1 MKICAIICEYN
12 PLHYGH
18 LYHIQKAR
26 ELSGCDA
33 IMCIQAGNFTQR
45 GEPAITNKFVR
56 ARMAL
61 EASADIVVQI
71 PTAYC
76 CSSAEIFAL
85 AGVKIANSFDNVT
98 HLAFGCETENYELL
112 KEIAKFFANEPKE
125 YREKLK
131 KFLDA
136 GNSLPIS
143 RQKAVEELIKEDLVS
158 FSEITETLN
167 ILSKPNNIL
176 AIEYLKA
183 LYKTK
188 SKIEPIFTTRSN
200 SDYNSADLNG
210 KDSSATAIRTR
221 LLTKNKAKSIKKL
234 VPSFSYK
241 LLKEDMEK
249 FGLPDQ
255 NLFND
260 LCSYVVKTSTEEEYK
275 NIYDVS
281 EGIHN
286 RFIESAQK
294 FKDFNELLL
303 DVKTKRYTYTR
314 LKRIVLR
321 LLLKINKDTISQ
333 IYKIEKL
340 PFIKVLAFNAN
351 NKELLSNVNAN
362 TNLIIRNSNIV
373 KKPSEIYQTLASI
386 EDRANAVYNMLLRKN
401 QIIPKFAPDL
411 YTQSIKFEDLNKKKW
426 FNIYNIKNVLMC
438 LSIHFYF
445 IL

>member
-18 LYHIQKAR
+18 LYHIEKAK
-26 ELSGCDA
+26 ELTKCDA
-33 IMCIQAGNFTQR
+33 VMCIQAGNFTQR
-45 GEPAITNKFVR
+45 GEPAIANKYVR
-56 ARMAL
+56 SCIAI
-61 EASADIVVQI
+61 EAGADIVVQI

-112 KEIAKFFANEPKE
+112 KEIAKYFANEPKE
-125 YREKLK
+125 FKDKLK

-136 GNSLPIS
+136 GNSLPVS
-143 RQKAVEELIKEDLVS
+143 RQKAIEELIKEDKVD

-167 ILSKPNNIL
+167 ILTKPNNIL

-183 LYKTK
+183 LYRTK
-188 SKIEPIFTTRSN
+188 SKIEPVFTTRSN

-210 KDSSATAIRTR
+210 RDSSATAIRTR
-221 LLTKNKAKSIKKL
+221 LHAKNKIKSIKKL
-234 VPSFSYK
+234 VPTCTYN
-241 LLKEDMEK
+241 LLKNNVDK
-249 FGLPDQ
+249 YGLPNLD
-255 NLFND
+255 LFND
-260 LCSYVVKTSTEEEYK
+260 LCSYVVKTSSADEIK

-281 EGIHN
+281 EGIQN
-286 RFIESAQK
+286 RFIESSKK
-294 FKDFNELLL
+294 FKDFNKLLL

-321 LLLKINKDTISQ
+321 LLLKINKDIVSQ
-333 IYKIEKL
+333 IYKMDKL

-351 NKELLSNVNAN
+351 KKELLSNINAN

-373 KKPSEIYQTLASI
+373 KKPSIEYSTLANI
-386 EDRANAVYNMLLRKN
+386 EDRANAVYNLLLKN
-401 QIIPKFAPDL
+401 SREIPNYAPDL
-411 YTQSIKFEDLNKKKW
+411 YTQTLKYDKNK
-426 FNIYNIKNVLMC
+426 
-438 LSIHFYF
+438 
-445 IL
+445 

>member
-18 LYHIQKAR
+18 LYHIQKAK

-33 IMCIQAGNFTQR
+33 VMCIQAGNFTQR
-45 GEPAITNKFVR
+45 GEPAIVNKYVR
-56 ARMAL
+56 SRMAL
-61 EASADIVVQI
+61 EAGADIVVQI

-85 AGVKIANSFDNVT
+85 AGVKIANSFENVT
-98 HLAFGCETENYELL
+98 HLAFGCETENFELL

-125 YREKLK
+125 YKEKLK
-131 KFLDA
+131 KFLDL
-136 GNSLPIS
+136 GDSLPVS
-143 RQKAVEELIKEDLVS
+143 RQKAMEEMMKEDKVV

-167 ILSKPNNIL
+167 ILTKPNNIL

-221 LLTKNKAKSIKKL
+221 LLTKKKINSIKKL
-234 VPSFSYK
+234 VPSFTFELMK
-241 LLKEDMEK
+241 DELKE
-249 FGLPDQ
+249 FGLPD
-255 NLFND
+255 LDLYND
-260 LCSYVVKTSTEEEYK
+260 LCSYVVKTSSENEIK

-281 EGIHN
+281 EGIQN
-286 RFIESAQK
+286 RFIESAKK

-321 LLLKINKDTISQ
+321 LILKIDKDIVSS
-333 IYKIEKL
+333 IYKMDKL
-340 PFIKVLAFNAN
+340 PFVKVLAFNAAK
-351 NKELLSNVNAN
+351 KELLSNVDAD
-362 TNLIIRNSNIV
+362 TNIIIRNSNVV
-373 KKPSEIYQTLASI
+373 KNPTPEYTTLAEI
-386 EDRANAVYNMLLRKN
+386 EDRANAVFNMLLRKSKV
-401 QIIPKFAPDL
+401 IPNFAPDL
-411 YTQSIKFEDLNKKKW
+411 YSQTIKYTKK
-426 FNIYNIKNVLMC
+426 
-438 LSIHFYF
+438 H
-445 IL
+445 

>member
-1 MKICAIICEYN
+1 M
-12 PLHYGH
+12 
-18 LYHIQKAR
+18 
-26 ELSGCDA
+26 
-33 IMCIQAGNFTQR
+33 
-45 GEPAITNKFVR
+45 
-56 ARMAL
+56 
-61 EASADIVVQI
+61 
-71 PTAYC
+71 
-76 CSSAEIFAL
+76 
-85 AGVKIANSFDNVT
+85 
-98 HLAFGCETENYELL
+98 
-112 KEIAKFFANEPKE
+112 
-125 YREKLK
+125 K

-426 FNIYNIKNVLMC
+426 FNIYNIKNVLMF

>member
-18 LYHIQKAR
+18 LYHIQKAK

-45 GEPAITNKFVR
+45 GEPAISNKYVR

-61 EASADIVVQI
+61 EAGADMVVQI

-98 HLAFGCETENYELL
+98 HLAFGCETENYDLL
-112 KEIAKFFANEPKE
+112 KEVAKFFANEPKE
-125 YREKLK
+125 FKEKLK
-131 KFLDA
+131 KFLDQ
-136 GNSLPIS
+136 GDSLPVS
-143 RQKAVEELIKEDLVS
+143 RQKAMEEMMKEDKVV

-167 ILSKPNNIL
+167 ILTKPNNIL

-188 SKIEPIFTTRSN
+188 SNIEPIFTTRSN

-221 LLTKNKAKSIKKL
+221 LLTKGKIKSIKKL
-234 VPSFSYK
+234 VPNFTYD
-241 LLKEDMEK
+241 LLKEDIKEY
-249 FGLPDQ
+249 GLPDID
-255 NLFND
+255 LYND
-260 LCSYVVKTSTEEEYK
+260 LWSYVVKTSSPSDIK
-275 NIYDVS
+275 NVYDVS
-281 EGIHN
+281 EGIEN
-286 RFIESAQK
+286 RFIDSANK

-321 LLLKINKDTISQ
+321 LLLKINKDIVSQ
-333 IYKIEKL
+333 IYKMDKL
-340 PFIKVLAFNAN
+340 PFIKVLAFNAE
-351 NKELLSNVNAN
+351 KKDLLGSVDAN
-362 TNLIIRNSNIV
+362 TNIIIRNKNVV
-373 KKPSEIYQTLASI
+373 KNPTEEYKTLAEI
-386 EDRANAVYNMLLRKN
+386 EDRANAVFNMLLRKSKT
-401 QIIPKFAPDL
+401 IPKFAPDL
-411 YTQSIKFEDLNKKKW
+411 YSQTIKYTKKQKRE
-426 FNIYNIKNVLMC
+426 K
-438 LSIHFYF
+438 YF
-445 IL
+445 I

>member
-18 LYHIQKAR
+18 LYHIQKAK

-45 GEPAITNKFVR
+45 GEPAITNKYVR
-56 ARMAL
+56 SRMAL
-61 EASADIVVQI
+61 EAGADIVVQI

-76 CSSAEIFAL
+76 CSSAEIFAM
-85 AGVKIANSFDNVT
+85 AGIKIANSFENVT

-125 YREKLK
+125 YKEKLK
-131 KFLDA
+131 KFLDL
-136 GNSLPIS
+136 GDSLPVA
-143 RQKAVEELIKEDLVS
+143 RQKAVEEMMKEDKAI

-183 LYKTK
+183 IYKTK

-221 LLTKNKAKSIKKL
+221 LLNKKKIKSIKRL
-234 VPSFSYK
+234 VPSFTYN
-241 LLKEDMEK
+241 LMKEDVDK
-249 FGLPDQ
+249 FGLPDAD
-255 NLFND
+255 LYND
-260 LCSYVVKTSTEEEYK
+260 LCAYVVKTSSAEEIR
-275 NIYDVS
+275 NVYDVS
-281 EGIHN
+281 EGIEN
-286 RFIESAQK
+286 RFIESAKK

-314 LKRIVLR
+314 LKRIALR
-321 LLLKINKDTISQ
+321 LLLKINKDIVSS
-333 IYKIEKL
+333 IYKMDKL
-340 PFIKVLAFNAN
+340 PFIKVLAFNAG
-351 NKELLSNVNAN
+351 NKDLLSNVEAN
-362 TNLIIRNSNIV
+362 TNLIIRNSNVV
-373 KKPSEIYQTLASI
+373 KEPSKEYTTLAEI
-386 EDRANAVYNMLLRKN
+386 EDRANAVFNMLLRKSKV
-401 QIIPKFAPDL
+401 IPNFAPDL
-411 YTQSIKFEDLNKKKW
+411 YAQTIKYDRK
-426 FNIYNIKNVLMC
+426 
-438 LSIHFYF
+438 
-445 IL
+445 

>member
-12 PLHYGH
+12 PLHFGH
-18 LYHIQKAR
+18 WYHIQKAK

-33 IMCIQAGNFTQR
+33 VMCIQAGNFTQR
-45 GEPAITNKFVR
+45 GEPAITNKYVR

-85 AGVKIANSFDNVT
+85 AGVKIANSFENVT
-98 HLAFGCETENYELL
+98 HIAFGCETENFELL

-125 YREKLK
+125 FKEKLK

-136 GNSLPIS
+136 GNSLPVS
-143 RQKAVEELIKEDLVS
+143 RQKAVEELMKEDKVV

-188 SKIEPIFTTRSN
+188 SNIIPVFTTRSN

-221 LLTKNKAKSIKKL
+221 ILTKNNVKSVKKL
-234 VPSFSYK
+234 VPPFTYK
-241 LLKEDMEK
+241 LLKEDFDK

-255 NLFND
+255 EMFNN
-260 LCSYVVKTSTEEEYK
+260 LCSYVVKTSSAEEIK
-275 NIYDVS
+275 NVYDVS
-281 EGIHN
+281 EGIQN
-286 RFIESAQK
+286 RFIESAHK

-321 LLLKINKDTISQ
+321 LLLKIDKDTVSQ
-333 IYKIEKL
+333 IYKIDKL
-340 PFIKVLAFNAN
+340 PFIKVLAFNGN
-351 NKELLSNVNAN
+351 NRELLSAVSAN
-362 TNLIIRNSNIV
+362 TNIIIRNSNIV
-373 KKPSEIYQTLASI
+373 KKPSALYTALADI
-386 EDRANAVYNMLLRKN
+386 EDRANAVFNMLLTKTKT
-401 QIIPKFAPDL
+401 IPNFAPDL
-411 YTQSIKFEDLNKKKW
+411 YAQSIKYTD
-426 FNIYNIKNVLMC
+426 IKEK
-438 LSIHFYF
+438 
-445 IL
+445 

>member
-18 LYHIQKAR
+18 LYHIQKAK

-33 IMCIQAGNFTQR
+33 VMCIQAGNFTQR
-45 GEPAITNKFVR
+45 GEPAITNKYVR

-61 EASADIVVQI
+61 EAGADIVVQI

-76 CSSAEIFAL
+76 CSSAEIFAM
-85 AGVKIANSFDNVT
+85 AGVKIANSFENVT

-112 KEIAKFFANEPKE
+112 KEISKYFVNEPKE
-125 YREKLK
+125 YKEKLK
-131 KFLDA
+131 KYLDL
-136 GNSLPIS
+136 GDSLPVS
-143 RQKAVEELIKEDLVS
+143 RQKAIEELMKEDKVV

-167 ILSKPNNIL
+167 ILTKPNNIL

-183 LYKTK
+183 LTKTK

-221 LLTKNKAKSIKKL
+221 LLNAKKIRSIKKL
-234 VPSFSYK
+234 VPPFTYK
-241 LLKEDMEK
+241 LLKENIDVY
-249 FGLPDQ
+249 GLPD
-255 NLFND
+255 LDLYND
-260 LCSYVVKTSTEEEYK
+260 LSAYVVKTSSPSDFK

-281 EGIHN
+281 EGIEN
-286 RFIESAQK
+286 RFLESAK
-294 FKDFNELLL
+294 KYKDFNELLL

-321 LLLKINKDTISQ
+321 LLLKIDKDIVSQ
-333 IYKIEKL
+333 IYKMDKL
-340 PFIKVLAFNAN
+340 PFIKVLAFNAE
-351 NKELLSNVNAN
+351 KKDFLSNISAN

-373 KKPSEIYQTLASI
+373 KNPTDEYRTLAEI
-386 EDRANAVYNMLLRKN
+386 EDRANAVYNMLLRKCKT
-401 QIIPKFAPDL
+401 IPNFAPDL
-411 YTQSIKFEDLNKKKW
+411 YTQTIKFTKE
-426 FNIYNIKNVLMC
+426 
-438 LSIHFYF
+438 
-445 IL
+445 

>member
-12 PLHYGH
+12 PLHFGH
-18 LYHIQKAR
+18 WYHIQKAK
-26 ELSGCDA
+26 EVSGCDA
-33 IMCIQAGNFTQR
+33 VMCIQAGNFTQR
-45 GEPAITNKFVR
+45 GEPAITNKYVR

-85 AGVKIANSFDNVT
+85 AGVKIANSFENVT
-98 HLAFGCETENYELL
+98 HLAFGCETENFELL
-112 KEIAKFFANEPKE
+112 KEIAKYFANEPKE
-125 YREKLK
+125 FKEKLK

-136 GNSLPIS
+136 GNSLPVS
-143 RQKAVEELIKEDLVS
+143 RQKAIEELMKEDKAV
-158 FSEITETLN
+158 FSEITETIN

-183 LYKTK
+183 LYRTK
-188 SKIEPIFTTRSN
+188 SKIEPVFTTRSN

-210 KDSSATAIRTR
+210 RDSSATAIRTR
-221 LLTKNKAKSIKKL
+221 LTTKNKIKSIKKL
-234 VPSFSYK
+234 VPPFTYK
-241 LLKEDMEK
+241 LLKENADK

-255 NLFND
+255 ELFNQ
-260 LCSYVVKTSTEEEYK
+260 LCSYVIKTSTPDEIK

-286 RFIESAQK
+286 RFIESGHK

-321 LLLKINKDTISQ
+321 LLLKINKDTVSQ
-333 IYKIEKL
+333 LYKIDKL
-340 PFIKVLAFNAN
+340 PFIKVLAFNGN
-351 NKELLSNVNAN
+351 NKELLSNISAD

-373 KKPSEIYQTLASI
+373 KNPSPLYSSLADI
-386 EDRANAVYNMLLRKN
+386 EDRSNAVYNMLLTKTKT
-401 QIIPKFAPDL
+401 IPDFAPDL
-411 YTQSIKFEDLNKKKW
+411 YTQSVKYYTKKQLK
-426 FNIYNIKNVLMC
+426 
-438 LSIHFYF
+438 
-445 IL
+445 

>member
-18 LYHIQKAR
+18 LYHIQKAK

-33 IMCIQAGNFTQR
+33 VMCIQAGNFTQR
-45 GEPAITNKFVR
+45 GEPAITNKYVR
-56 ARMAL
+56 SRMAL
-61 EASADIVVQI
+61 EAGADIVVQI

-98 HLAFGCETENYELL
+98 HLAFGCETENFELL
-112 KEIAKFFANEPKE
+112 KEIAEYFAKEPKE
-125 YREKLK
+125 YKEALK
-131 KFLDA
+131 KYLNE
-136 GNSLPIS
+136 GNSLPVS
-143 RQKAVEELIKEDLVS
+143 RQKAIEELIKEDKVE

-167 ILSKPNNIL
+167 ILTKPNNIL

-183 LYKTK
+183 LYNTK
-188 SKIEPIFTTRSN
+188 SKIEPVFTTRSN

-221 LLTKNKAKSIKKL
+221 LLKKQKVSSIKKL
-234 VPSFSYK
+234 IPSFSYK
-241 LLKEDMEK
+241 LLKENVNK
-249 FGLPDQ
+249 YGLPDMD
-255 NLFND
+255 LYND
-260 LCSYVVKTSTEEEYK
+260 LSSYVVKTSSAEEIK
-275 NIYDVS
+275 NVYDVS
-281 EGIHN
+281 EGIQN

-321 LLLKINKDTISQ
+321 LLLKINKDIVSQ
-333 IYKIEKL
+333 IYKMDKL

-351 NKELLSNVNAN
+351 KTELLSNVNAD

-373 KKPSEIYQTLASI
+373 KSPSDEYRTLADI
-386 EDRANAVYNMLLRKN
+386 EDRANAVYNMLLKKTN
-401 QIIPKFAPDL
+401 TVPNFAPDL
-411 YTQSIKFEDLNKKKW
+411 YTQTIKYTEK
-426 FNIYNIKNVLMC
+426 
-438 LSIHFYF
+438 
-445 IL
+445 